1 MSSQEGNFFTP
12 KPPEPPGR
20 NLFAKIQ
27 SISSK
32 LDVRRDPRGCKE
44 GRRDTPELGGREGIR
59 QGWETVSKH
68 LVSIPCK
75 LVAWFLEGH
84 SYSL

>member
-1 MSSQEGNFFTP
+1 M
-12 KPPEPPGR
+12 
-20 NLFAKIQ
+20 
-27 SISSK
+27 
-32 LDVRRDPRGCKE
+32 RRDPRGCKE